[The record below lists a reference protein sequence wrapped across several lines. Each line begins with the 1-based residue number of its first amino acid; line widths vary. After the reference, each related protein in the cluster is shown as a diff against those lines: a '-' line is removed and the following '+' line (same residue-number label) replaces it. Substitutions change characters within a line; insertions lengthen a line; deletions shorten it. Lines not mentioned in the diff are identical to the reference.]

1 MSSAGS
7 CSGFI
12 LSPFGKPQC
21 GYRNGSTR
29 HLPLPW
35 PQRHNVVQSEEAL
48 VQPLSLSAG
57 TGWFTTLRS
66 AGTTGEGLG
75 APAGAVMWAG
85 PGAGSRKA
93 GGDVDLG
100 DTIRTLRSSGLTPPA
115 LLDIVLFSEAVL
127 SWVFCGL
134 QTRGS
139 PTNTGPSPVS
149 WSTGQDSG
157 GLFVFPTGTI
167 VVAYLE
173 FSKCSVSDES
183 VWR

>member
-1 MSSAGS
+1 MEPASSHRSRSEQPSRGEDGGDTASGRRFRSCSNSVPSRGVGMSSAGS

-66 AGTTGEGLG
+66 AATASEGLG

-85 PGAGSRKA
+85 PGAGSGKA
-93 GGDVDLG
+93 GRGCG
-100 DTIRTLRSSGLTPPA
+100 SWRHHSNPAIIRSDATCAPGHSSFL
-115 LLDIVLFSEAVL
+115 
-127 SWVFCGL
+127 
-134 QTRGS
+134 
-139 PTNTGPSPVS
+139 
-149 WSTGQDSG
+149 
-157 GLFVFPTGTI
+157 
-167 VVAYLE
+167 
-173 FSKCSVSDES
+173 
-183 VWR
+183 